1 MKKKFIIFGATG
13 SIGSSLASQLHNEK
27 FDCHLV
33 GRNEEE
39 LKKISDKLG
48 FTYTVCD
55 VLKLNFINDLKKDLA
70 DNEILG
76 IAYCIGSIDLKPF
89 KITKASDFVSSY
101 ILNLVSVTDI
111 IRAFQDNLKNNKG
124 SIVLFSTVAA
134 KKGFANHSII
144 SSAKAAV
151 EGLTVALAAE
161 LAPSIRINC
170 IAPSL
175 TKSKIASAVIKNSSI
190 EESIAKMHPLK
201 RIGQGVDS
209 ANLANFLLTSKSSW
223 ITGQIIGVD
232 GGRSSIA

>member
-89 KITKASDFVSSY
+89 EKALLKTK
-101 ILNLVSVTDI
+101 
-111 IRAFQDNLKNNKG
+111 
-124 SIVLFSTVAA
+124 
-134 KKGFANHSII
+134 
-144 SSAKAAV
+144 
-151 EGLTVALAAE
+151 E
-161 LAPSIRINC
+161 
-170 IAPSL
+170 
-175 TKSKIASAVIKNSSI
+175 
-190 EESIAKMHPLK
+190 
-201 RIGQGVDS
+201 
-209 ANLANFLLTSKSSW
+209 
-223 ITGQIIGVD
+223 
-232 GGRSSIA
+232 